1 MATGEELLNEILDTR
16 KLLTEQFRRELVG
29 PGSEPLC
36 LDDEHE
42 LIQTKPEKRYCIG
55 ILYPQESQIQ
65 VENDETTGD
74 AEEELEEEHVEKKEK
89 EVIENKKS
97 YFDGEENLDEEVSLS
112 TQNKPSSMGITFL
125 LDGKQDRLKIHVK
138 FATYRKAKLSDCEI
152 KLPEKVYIPA
162 KFGDIFVIDEEKHT
176 VKITQQIKSHQIT
189 EVYRNEDIEDISFQE
204 YAYKLVKL
212 LEQGTVR
219 EPHEFE
225 YEIVWKD
232 KEYVES
238 AERLGE
244 TPAKITALRH
254 QIKENVFSYT
264 VMLVNDETYSK
275 AASQRM
281 ILQPEIRIESEENNI
296 RFVDYSKI
304 NTITDGNSEEA
315 AIALEYRNK
324 KSYASGLGTATKWE
338 VDENGTGYIANDFY
352 PIYEVPSMD
361 FEVDSKYNVSKN
373 TLSMRFLSDLD
384 SDVEKD
390 EKVVL
395 LRQFVEAYGTW
406 ISEQE
411 FLRQSLEEEYI
422 YQADKHIENCT
433 FSLERMRRGIDYLE
447 NNDVAW
453 NAFQLANRAMYMQRV
468 HIMKQ
473 GAMSERYTAIYA
485 DNEELEE
492 WFDELNYKDEPDNCF
507 WRPFQLAFILLN
519 IVSISNDDIQNVER
533 DLVDLIWFPTG
544 GGKTEAYLGLTAYTI
559 FYRRMV
565 YKDNCDG
572 TTVMMRYT
580 LRLLTAQQF
589 TRAATL
595 ICACEKIRTDCLSR
609 RPKYKKYQINGKEI
623 SIGLWIG
630 GAHVP
635 NTLEKAKEHISKF
648 DGVTFQSI
656 NDVKVNHNK
665 FQVLKCPWCGS
676 QMTKDKCDGKLKG
689 DWGYKI
695 GKNGKSFYLN
705 CPSDFCDFHAK
716 LPIQIID
723 DELYKEPPTLLFAT
737 VDKFAMLPWRKE
749 VGNFFGYDSE
759 NRAPELIIQDELHLI
774 SGPLGTMVG
783 LYETAIDYMCQNK
796 GAKPKIIAST
806 ATICRAKEQCSA
818 LYNREVYQFP
828 SPGINEDDSFFAK
841 AADVSQ
847 KPGRLYIGMMPSGK
861 TKAMMETRIMAAVLQ
876 LVKGLD
882 VSDECKDNFWTLT
895 AYFNSLKEL
904 GKCSSIV
911 DDDVKDY
918 IRRLARRTPNGPATR
933 GIGRADELTSR
944 NSTTELNDTLDKL
957 EKVHYSSDNDKNK
970 VFASNILLASNMI
983 SVGIDVSRLNIMLMV
998 GQPKLTSE
1006 YIQASSRVGRKF
1018 PGIVLTQY
1026 DASRSR
1032 DRSHYEQFKQ
1042 YHSSFYKYVEPTC
1055 VTPFSEPA
1063 RDRALHAVAIS
1074 MIRHIEG
1081 LQDDDAISAFDR
1093 TSFKDDLKD
1102 ITAFIEERVEKIN
1115 ERLPYE
1121 IKSDADDV
1129 EKELED
1135 IYEKIEL
1142 LADRANH
1149 EKLNYGR
1156 KYMVNSP
1163 DEGEYRVLKTF
1174 DSFDKND
1181 LVFDTLTS
1189 LRDVTPGIN
1198 GSIIV
1203 FGEED
1208 NV

>member
-1 MATGEELLNEILDTR
+1 MVADEELLKEMLDTR
-16 KLLTEQFRRELVG
+16 EILKSQLKRELLG

-55 ILYPQESQIQ
+55 ILYPQESRIK

-74 AEEELEEEHVEKKEK
+74 AEEELEEEKEEKNEEK
-89 EVIENKKS
+89 NFDENKKS
-97 YFDGEENLDEEVSLS
+97 YFDEEDNLDEEVSLS

-125 LDGKQDRLKIHVK
+125 LDGKCNNLKIHVK
-138 FATYRKAKLSDCEI
+138 FATYRKSKLSDCEI
-152 KLPEKVYIPA
+152 KLPEKVFIPA
-162 KFGDIFVIDEEKHT
+162 KFGDIFVVDEESHT
-176 VKITQQIKSHQIT
+176 VKLTQQIKSRQIT
-189 EVYRNEDIEDISFQE
+189 EVYKNEDIEDTSFQE

-232 KEYVES
+232 KEFFDSV
-238 AERLGE
+238 ERLGE

-264 VMLVNDETYSK
+264 IMLINDEVYSK
-275 AASQRM
+275 NAKM
-281 ILQPEIRIESEENNI
+281 ILQPEIRVESADNNI
-296 RFVDYSKI
+296 KFIDYSKI

-315 AIALEYRNK
+315 ALALEYRNK
-324 KSYASGLGTATKWE
+324 KCYASGLGTATKWD
-338 VDENGTGYIANDFY
+338 VDDAGNGYISNDFY

-361 FEVDSKYNVSKN
+361 FEVDARYNVEKK

-384 SDVEKD
+384 DNVKKEQ
-390 EKVVL
+390 KVIM
-395 LRQFVEAYGTW
+395 LRKFVEAYGIW
-406 ISEQE
+406 ISEQD
-411 FLRQSLEEEYI
+411 SLKQTLETEYV
-422 YQADKHIENCT
+422 YQAQKHIENCS
-433 FSLERMRRGIDYLE
+433 FSLKRMRHGIEYLE
-447 NNDVAW
+447 KNEVAW
-453 NAFQLANRAMYMQRV
+453 DAFQLANRAMYMQRI
-468 HIMKQ
+468 HTMKQ
-473 GAMSERYTAIYA
+473 SEMAEKYNAIYP
-485 DNEELEE
+485 DNEDLEK
-492 WFDELNYKDEPDNCF
+492 WFDELNYKNEKDNCF

-519 IVSISNDDIQNVER
+519 IVSISDSSVSNKER

-559 FYRRMV
+559 FFRRMM
-565 YKDNCDG
+565 YGEECDG

-595 ICACEKIRTDCLSR
+595 ICACEKIRIDCLAR
-609 RPKYKKYQINGKEI
+609 HPQYKKYHINGGEI

-630 GAHVP
+630 SKHIP
-635 NTLEKAKEHISKF
+635 NTLAEAKDHISKF
-648 DGVTFQSI
+648 DGATPQSI
-656 NDVKVNHNK
+656 KDIKSKHNK

-676 QMTKDKCDGKLKG
+676 QMTKDVCDGKLKG

-705 CPSDFCDFHAK
+705 CPSESCDFNKK

-723 DELYKEPPTLLFAT
+723 EELYKEPPTLLFAT
-737 VDKFAMLPWRKE
+737 VDKFAMLPWKKE
-749 VGNFFGYDSE
+749 VGNFFGYESN

-796 GAKPKIIAST
+796 GFKPKIIAST

-818 LYNREVYQFP
+818 LYNRDVYQFP

-861 TKAMMETRIMAAVLQ
+861 TKAMMETRIIAAALQ

-944 NSTTELNDTLDKL
+944 NSTTELNDILDKL
-957 EKVHYSSDNDKNK
+957 EKIHYSSEEKAR
-970 VFASNILLASNMI
+970 ASNIVLASNMI
-983 SVGIDVSRLNIMLMV
+983 SVGIDVSRLNIMLIV

-1081 LQDDDAISAFDR
+1081 LQDDEAISGFNR
-1093 TSFKDDLKD
+1093 KNYKDKLKK
-1102 ITAFIEERVEKIN
+1102 ITAFIEARVDKIN

-1129 EKELED
+1129 EKELEK
-1135 IYEKIEL
+1135 IYEKIEM
-1142 LADRANH
+1142 LADRANN
-1149 EKLNYGR
+1149 ENLSYGGQ
-1156 KYMVNSP
+1156 YMVKSP
-1163 DEGEYRVLKTF
+1163 DEGKYRVLKTY
-1174 DSFDKND
+1174 DSYDKND

-1198 GSIIV
+1198 GSIIIL
-1203 FGEED
+1203 GEEE

>member
-1 MATGEELLNEILDTR
+1 MSSGEGLLNEILDTR

-42 LIQTKPEKRYCIG
+42 VIQTKPEKRYCIG
-55 ILYPQESQIQ
+55 ILYPQESLIQ
-65 VENDETTGD
+65 VENNETTGD
-74 AEEELEEEHVEKKEK
+74 AEEELEEEHEEKQER
-89 EVIENKKS
+89 EIIEEQRT

-112 TQNKPSSMGITFL
+112 TQNKPSSMGLTFL
-125 LDGKQDRLKIHVK
+125 LDGKYDRLKIHVK
-138 FATYRKAKLSDCEI
+138 FATYRKALLSDCEI
-152 KLPEKVYIPA
+152 ALPEKVFIPA
-162 KFGDIFVIDEEKHT
+162 KFGDIFVIDDEKKT
-176 VKITQQIKSHQIT
+176 VKLTQQIKSRQIT
-189 EVYRNEDIEDISFQE
+189 EVYRNEDVEDISFQE

-219 EPHEFE
+219 VPHEFE

-232 KEYVES
+232 REYVES
-238 AERLGE
+238 ESRLGD

-254 QIKENVFSYT
+254 QIGEDIFSYT
-264 VMLVNDETYSK
+264 VMLVNDEIYSHK
-275 AASQRM
+275 SSEKM
-281 ILQPEIRIESEENNI
+281 ILQPEILINSAENGAKFI
-296 RFVDYSKI
+296 DYSKI
-304 NTITDGNSEEA
+304 NSITDGDSEEA

-324 KSYASGLGTATKWE
+324 KSYASGLGTATKWDI
-338 VDENGTGYIANDFY
+338 DEAGNGYIANDFY

-384 SDVEKD
+384 DVEKD
-390 EKVVL
+390 EKIKL
-395 LRQFVEAYGTW
+395 LEKFVDAYGIW

-411 FLRQSLEEEYI
+411 LLKQTLEEQYI
-422 YQADKHIENCT
+422 YQADKHIENCS
-433 FSLERMRRGIDYLE
+433 FSLDRMKGGIEYLKS
-447 NNDVAW
+447 NPIAW
-453 NAFQLANRAMYMQRV
+453 DAFQLANRAMYMQRI

-473 GAMSERYTAIYA
+473 GDMAENYNAIYS

-492 WFDELNYKDEPDNCF
+492 WFDELDYRKASDNCF

-519 IVSISNDDIQNVER
+519 IVSISNDESGNAER

-559 FYRRMV
+559 FYRRMI
-565 YKDNCDG
+565 YEDSCDG

-595 ICACEKIRTDCLSR
+595 ICACEKIRTDSIAR
-609 RPKYKKYQINGKEI
+609 RPKYRKYNIYGKEI

-635 NTLEKAKEHISKF
+635 NTLEKAKEHLSKF
-648 DGVTFQSI
+648 DGVTVQSI
-656 NDVKVNHNK
+656 NDAKINHNK

-676 QMTKDKCDGKLKG
+676 QMTKDRCGDKLKG

-695 GKNGKSFYLN
+695 GRNGKSFYLN

-723 DELYKEPPTLLFAT
+723 EELYKEPPTLLFAT
-737 VDKFAMLPWRKE
+737 VDKFAMMPWREE
-749 VGNFFGYDSE
+749 VGKFFGYESN
-759 NRAPELIIQDELHLI
+759 NRTPELIIQDELHLI

-783 LYETAIDYMCQNK
+783 LYETAIDYMCQSK
-796 GAKPKIIAST
+796 GTKPKIIAST
-806 ATICRAKEQCSA
+806 ATICRAKEQCSS

-841 AADVSQ
+841 AADVNQ

-876 LVKGLD
+876 LVKALE

-918 IRRLARRTPNGPATR
+918 IRRFSRRTPNGPATR

-957 EKVHYSSDNDKNK
+957 EKVHYSTENEKNK
-970 VFASNILLASNMI
+970 IYASNVLLASNMI

-1006 YIQASSRVGRKF
+1006 YIQASSRVGRKY
-1018 PGIVLTQY
+1018 PGIVITQY

-1074 MIRHIEG
+1074 MLRHIDG
-1081 LQDDDAISAFDR
+1081 LQEDDAISAFARREYRDKLDEIA
-1093 TSFKDDLKD
+1093 SF
-1102 ITAFIEERVEKIN
+1102 IGNRVEKIN
-1115 ERLPYE
+1115 DRLTYE
-1121 IKSDADDV
+1121 VESDAETID
-1129 EKELED
+1129 KELED
-1135 IYEKIEL
+1135 IFERIEL

-1149 EKLNYGR
+1149 ENLNYGR
-1156 KYMVNSP
+1156 KYMVKSP
-1163 DEGEYRVLKTF
+1163 SEGEYRVLKTF
-1174 DSFDKND
+1174 DTFDRND

-1203 FGEED
+1203 FGGDE